1 MTLLPTDRL
10 PAVAGDAAAGEQRG
24 GEQRGGERHVVTLPS
39 VRSIAG
45 LAARHVLEAMAIPLG
60 LFYLLLSAA
69 GLTWALLAAL
79 VWSFG
84 AIVRHVVAR
93 ERIPGVLLLGTALFS
108 VRCAISFATHSVF
121 VYFLQPTLG
130 TYLVAGL
137 FLASVLLGRPLA
149 ERLAHD
155 FCPLPDSLLGRAS
168 MRRFFHEISLLW
180 ALVFVANATTTLGLL
195 LSQSVG
201 SFLVFKSVGSA
212 ALTVAAIGASYWWFR
227 RSMSDENITLRWAW
241 R

>member
-1 MTLLPTDRL
+1 VSELPTDRL
-10 PAVAGDAAAGEQRG
+10 PALASDAVG
-24 GEQRGGERHVVTLPS
+24 GEPKAAERHIVTLPS
-39 VRSIAG
+39 VRSIATRT
-45 LAARHVLEAMAIPLG
+45 ARHVVEAMIVPLG
-60 LFYLLLSAA
+60 LFYLLLTAA
-69 GLTWALLAAL
+69 GLSWALLAAL

-84 AIVRHVVAR
+84 AIVRHVAAR
-93 ERIPGVLLLGTALFS
+93 QRIPGVLLLGTALFT
-108 VRCAISFATHSVF
+108 VRCVISFATHSVF

-137 FLASVLLGRPLA
+137 FLVSALLGRPLA

-155 FCPLPDSLLGRAS
+155 FCPLPESLLGRAS

-195 LSQSVG
+195 MSQSVG

-212 ALTVAAIGASYWWFR
+212 TLTVAAIGASYWWFL
-227 RSMSDENITLRWAW
+227 RSMYAENIQLRWAW

>member
-1 MTLLPTDRL
+1 M
-10 PAVAGDAAAGEQRG
+10 GDH
-24 GEQRGGERHVVTLPS
+24 HVVTLPS
-39 VRSIAG
+39 LRSIG
-45 LAARHVLEAMAIPLG
+45 SHAARHVVEAMAVPLG
-60 LFYLLLSAA
+60 LFYLLLNVA
-69 GLTWALLAAL
+69 GLTWALVAAL

-84 AIVRHVVAR
+84 AIVRHVVAGR
-93 ERIPGVLLLGTALFS
+93 QVPGVLLLGTALFT
-108 VRCAISFATHSVF
+108 VRCGISFATHSVF

-137 FLASVLLGRPLA
+137 FLASVPLGRPLA

-155 FCPLPDSLLGRAS
+155 FCPLPDSLVKSAA

-180 ALVFVANATTTLGLL
+180 ALVFLANATTTLGLL

-201 SFLVFKSVGSA
+201 SFLLFKSVGSA
-212 ALTVAAIGASYWWFR
+212 VLTVAAIGASFWWFR
-227 RSMSDENITLRWAW
+227 RSMRGENVVLRWA